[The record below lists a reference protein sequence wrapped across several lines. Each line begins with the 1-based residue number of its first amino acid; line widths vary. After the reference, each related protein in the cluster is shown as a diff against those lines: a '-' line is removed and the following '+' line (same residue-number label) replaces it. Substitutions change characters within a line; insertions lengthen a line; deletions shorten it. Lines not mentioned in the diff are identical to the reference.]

1 MNKYRIKINGHIYE
15 AEIEVLDGQ
24 NESAP
29 AEKPAPARPAPTGFT
44 PMPTGASMIRKS
56 NAEEGTVCSPLP
68 GIVTKI
74 LVNEGEPVKAGQA
87 VLILEAM
94 KMENEIAAPADGIL
108 HGLAVGEGAH
118 IAAGVP
124 LFSVVPEKG

>member
-29 AEKPAPARPAPTGFT
+29 AEKPTPAKELKSPKFSPAPAGAQLKKAAPVE
-44 PMPTGASMIRKS
+44 GA
-56 NAEEGTVCSPLP
+56 VCSPLP
-68 GIVTKI
+68 GIITKI
-74 LVNEGEPVKAGQA
+74 LVGEGEPVKAGQA
-87 VLILEAM
+87 VMILEAM

-108 HGLAVGEGAH
+108 HELAVSEGAH
-118 IAAGVP
+118 VAAGVP
-124 LFSVVPEKG
+124 LFAVVPEKG

>member
-24 NESAP
+24 AESAP
-29 AEKPAPARPAPTGFT
+29 TEKPTPAKELKSPKFS
-44 PMPTGASMIRKS
+44 PMPAGAQPQK
-56 NAEEGTVCSPLP
+56 AAPEKGAVCSPLP

-74 LVNEGEPVKAGQA
+74 LINEGEPVKAGQA

-108 HGLAVGEGAH
+108 HELAVSEGAH
-118 IAAGVP
+118 VAAGVP
-124 LFSVVPEKG
+124 LFAVVPEKG